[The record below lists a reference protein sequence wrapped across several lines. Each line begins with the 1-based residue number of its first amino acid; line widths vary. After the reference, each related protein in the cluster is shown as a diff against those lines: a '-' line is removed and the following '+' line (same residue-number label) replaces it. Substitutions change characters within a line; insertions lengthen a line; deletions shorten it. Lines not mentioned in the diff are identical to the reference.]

1 MSNHQLHTRQPFVA
15 RTLHRFAIPV
25 ILAWIGFVVVM
36 GLTLPTLEQVSA
48 EHSVSLNPEDA
59 PAFIAAKRIS
69 DAFKENDSG
78 SMAFLVLEGEQPLGP
93 TPMGSTTA

>member
-48 EHSVSLNPEDA
+48 EHSVS
-59 PAFIAAKRIS
+59 
-69 DAFKENDSG
+69 
-78 SMAFLVLEGEQPLGP
+78 
-93 TPMGSTTA
+93 